1 MNNALLKKRVFSRFS
16 YWLAFGFGSGLSP
29 RAPGTC
35 GTLAAIPLYFGLS
48 FLPDSLYAVF
58 VFFAFVVGVYV
69 ASIVTKELGV
79 EDFSGVVWDE
89 MVGYFLTMMFI
100 PIHFTWMAI
109 GFVLFRFF
117 DILKPFPI
125 GWIEKRVQGGFG
137 IMLDDV
143 LAAIPA
149 WLILRCLVYYFGGIL
164 P

>member
-1 MNNALLKKRVFSRFS
+1 MKEILKKRVFSRLS

-35 GTLAAIPLYFGLS
+35 GTLAAIPIYLGLS
-48 FLPDSLYAVF
+48 FLSPVAYLFIVLC
-58 VFFAFVVGVYV
+58 AFLLGVYV
-69 ASIVTKELGV
+69 SSIVTNELGV

-89 MVGYFLTMMFI
+89 MVGYWLTMTLI
-100 PIHFTWMAI
+100 PLHIVWVCL

-125 GWIEKRVQGGFG
+125 CWVEKRVKGGLG

-149 WLILRCLVYYFGGIL
+149 FVILKALVHYFGGML